1 MNVRH
6 TGTAH
11 NNGNPTTRR
20 ENYEQ
25 RPAVIRQR
33 GRRLVSGIDEQLD
46 ELIAARD
53 QLQQLVRVIVEIGSD
68 LDLDMTL
75 HRIVNGAMELT
86 GARYGSLGLRASDG
100 SLSSFIY
107 EGIGGA
113 TSQRLGDLQVGEG
126 IRVDDLTAFPQST
139 ALQADD
145 PPIRALLAIPITVRA
160 ADFGNLY
167 LADDRPG
174 RVFSDSQEGAVRA
187 LATAA
192 AAAIDNARLFERE
205 RETARWTNASREITT
220 ALLSGDPQTGPLQL
234 IVNRAL
240 ELADAEQA
248 ILLVPG
254 EPGLPAFEVNT
265 LVVAATA
272 GRYTS
277 QVVGQQVPMDAS
289 TTGGVA
295 RRGLPLITDSFQY
308 PIEGFTDVGERSA
321 IVIPLVADEA
331 VLGVIAVARGPQQQA
346 FGSDYL
352 ALVSDFAQHAAIAL
366 ALAAGRQHALNQEL
380 AQADSVDD
388 AVHAAAEEL
397 RRLWRARRVLAVTF
411 PARSDATKSVAYG
424 APLVVSVGEPARWA
438 DLSPEERDLLT
449 ALRDGDLLTPDI
461 TKPGTAGIALQHPEG
476 VLVVWIEL
484 SERRPFTLED
494 QTLLTVLAG
503 RLGQG
508 LQRVHQVDQQRETAL
523 ALQHAILGPAELPHG
538 FTVRY
543 QAASPPLQ
551 VGGDWYDIVEL
562 DDGRIALIVGDC
574 VGHGLA
580 AATVMGQVRSACRAL
595 LFDNS
600 SPSAVLAGMD
610 RFAARLP
617 GAPCTTAVCVVLNPD
632 TGELVYSSAGHPP
645 PIVVDADGTIRK
657 LDDGRTIA
665 LGMRPGW
672 PRTDAHAT
680 MPARATLALYTDG
693 LVERRR
699 VPIENGIARAAGFI
713 QDGRASELDGLANQ
727 IMSGLAPSDGY
738 QDDVV
743 LMLYRHPAPLE
754 MTFPADPENL
764 AASRSAL
771 RNWLSRARLDQDQ
784 AAKVL
789 LAAGEAVANA
799 IEHGHRHSP
808 GGTVTLGATALDDQ
822 VQLTITDSGS
832 WKTPDPDSYPR
843 RGRGIKLMRALMH
856 EVTIAYDNAGTTVH
870 LSARI
875 S

>member
-1 MNVRH
+1 M
-6 TGTAH
+6 
-11 NNGNPTTRR
+11 
-20 ENYEQ
+20 
-25 RPAVIRQR
+25 
-33 GRRLVSGIDEQLD
+33 VSRIHEQLD
-46 ELIAARD
+46 ELVAARD

-75 HRIVNGAMELT
+75 HRIVSGAMQLT

-100 SLSSFIY
+100 SLSSFIH
-107 EGIGGA
+107 EGMGDT
-113 TSQRLGDLQVGEG
+113 TSQRLGGLQVGEG
-126 IRVDDLTAFPQST
+126 IRVDDLSAYPRS
-139 ALQADD
+139 AGLRADD

-205 RETARWTNASREITT
+205 RESARWTNASREITT

-254 EPGLPAFEVNT
+254 EPDLPALEVNT

-272 GRYTS
+272 GRYAS

-321 IVIPLVADEA
+321 IVIPLIADEA
-331 VLGVIAVARGPQQQA
+331 VLGVIAVARGPQQPA

-352 ALVSDFAQHAAIAL
+352 ELVSDFARHAAIAL
-366 ALAAGRQHALNQEL
+366 ALAAGREHALNQEL
-380 AQADSVDD
+380 AQADTVDE
-388 AVHAAAEEL
+388 AVQTAAEEL

-424 APLVVSVGEPARWA
+424 APLVVSVGEAAQWA
-438 DLSPEERDLLT
+438 DLPSDARQLLIS
-449 ALRDGDLLTPDI
+449 LRDGDLLTPN
-461 TKPGTAGIALQHPEG
+461 TAQPGTAGIALRHPEG
-476 VLVVWIEL
+476 VLVVWIDL
-484 SERRPFTLED
+484 SEQRPFTLED

-538 FTVRY
+538 FAVRY

-617 GAPCTTAVCVVLNPD
+617 GAACTTAVCVVLNPD

-645 PIVVDADGTIRK
+645 PILVDADGTIRK

-672 PRTDAHAT
+672 PRAEAHAV

-699 VPIENGIARAAGFI
+699 VPIEHGISRAAAFI
-713 QDGRASELDGLANQ
+713 QDGRASELDGLATQ
-727 IMSGLAPSDGY
+727 MMSGLAPTDGY

-771 RNWLSRARLDQDQ
+771 RDWLSRARLNQEQ

-808 GGTVTLGATALDDQ
+808 GGIVTLGATALDDE
-822 VQLTITDSGS
+822 VQLTITDTGS
-832 WKTPDPDSYPR
+832 WKIPEPDSYPR

-856 EVTIAYDNAGTTVH
+856 DVTIDSDTAGTTVH

-875 S
+875 T